1 MTAIDTHVHRWEPA
15 EQAGPPTLLLLHGT
29 GVRWCHSSRTRR
41 LT

>member
-1 MTAIDTHVHRWEPA
+1 MTAIDTHVHRWEP
-15 EQAGPPTLLLLHGT
+15 EERTGLPTLLLHGT